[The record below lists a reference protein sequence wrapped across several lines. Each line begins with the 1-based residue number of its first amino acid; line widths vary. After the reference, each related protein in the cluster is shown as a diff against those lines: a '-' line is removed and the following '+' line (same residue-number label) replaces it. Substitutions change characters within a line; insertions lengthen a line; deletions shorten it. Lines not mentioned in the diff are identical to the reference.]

1 MNSAAPE
8 KETTLAGPKEPQLER
23 RLGPLQATALN
34 MANMLGAGPFIT
46 IATVL
51 SALGGP
57 QSMLGWLIA
66 VLITL
71 PDGMIWAELGAA
83 LPGSGGTLRYLRE
96 GFGAQTWGRLMAFL
110 FLAQLLVS
118 GPLEI
123 ASGYLGFLRYA
134 DYLWQEV
141 IARGWARE
149 ALIRNDL
156 PTRTGT
162 VVVILLGLAVVALLY
177 RRITGVGRLM
187 VAMWLGVVLTMVI
200 VLVEG
205 ALNFN
210 PQIAFVLPPNA
221 FHFSYGFFLGLGVAA
236 RTGIYDLLG
245 YYDIC
250 YLGGEVKNPG
260 RTIPRSVLWSL
271 GLVTL
276 MYLGFELSVIGV
288 LPWQSF
294 VPEDQHP
301 EALYVVSAFMEQL
314 HGPTVA
320 RWFTVLILWTCF
332 GGSFALL
339 LGYSRI
345 PYAAAQE
352 GVFFKVF
359 GRLHPRGG
367 FPHIALLLLGGLAI
381 AGSFLRFGVVLDT
394 LIALRI
400 VVQFLG
406 QIGALVLLRRHRPN
420 LARPYRVWFYPMP
433 LVVAGA
439 GWLFALGTT
448 PSNVLWF
455 SLGALAVGLSAFMG
469 WSWQTRQWPFIP
481 ASRPE

>member
-1 MNSAAPE
+1 MNTVTPGIGIAPV
-8 KETTLAGPKEPQLER
+8 GPASPQLER
-23 RLGPLQATALN
+23 RLGLLPATALN

-46 IATVL
+46 ISAVL

-66 VLITL
+66 VLITV

-123 ASGYLGFLRYA
+123 ASGYIGFLRYA
-134 DYLWQEV
+134 DYLWQSV
-141 IARGWARE
+141 VAQGWSHE
-149 ALIRNDL
+149 PLIREDL
-156 PTRTGT
+156 PTRSGA
-162 VVVILLGLAVVALLY
+162 VVIVLLGVAVISLLY
-177 RRITGVGRLM
+177 RRIGSVGKVM
-187 VAMWLGVVLTMVI
+187 VALWIGVVLTMLI
-200 VLVEG
+200 VLIEG

-210 PQIAFVLPPNA
+210 PKIAFALPPHA
-221 FHFSYGFFLGLGVAA
+221 FDLSYGFFLGLGVAA

-250 YLGGEVKNPG
+250 FLGDEVQNPG
-260 RTIPRSVLWSL
+260 RTIPLSILGSL
-271 GLVTL
+271 GLVTV
-276 MYLGFELSVIGV
+276 MYVGFELSVIGV

-294 VPEDQHP
+294 VPESAHP
-301 EALYVVSAFMEQL
+301 ESTYVVSAFMEHL
-314 HGPTVA
+314 HGPLIA
-320 RWFTVLILWTCF
+320 RWFTALILWTCF
-332 GGSFALL
+332 GGCFALL

-359 GRLHPRGG
+359 GRLHSRGG
-367 FPHIALLLLGGLAI
+367 FPHLALLLLGGLAI
-381 AGSFLRFGVVLDT
+381 AGSFLRFSVVLDT

-400 VVQFLG
+400 VVQFFG
-406 QIGALVLLRRHRPN
+406 QIGALILLRRHRPN
-420 LARPYRVWFYPMP
+420 LPRPYRVWFYPAP

-448 PSNVLWF
+448 PTNVLWF
-455 SLGALAVGLSAFMG
+455 SLSALGLGLVAFFG
-469 WSWQTRQWPFIP
+469 WSWRTRQWPFVELT
-481 ASRPE
+481 AQK